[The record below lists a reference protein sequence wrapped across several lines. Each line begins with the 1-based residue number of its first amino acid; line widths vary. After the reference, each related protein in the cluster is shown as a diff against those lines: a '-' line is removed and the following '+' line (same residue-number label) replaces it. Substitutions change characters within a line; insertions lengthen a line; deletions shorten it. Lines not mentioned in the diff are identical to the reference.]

1 MCAIAVSVPAHG
13 DESVD
18 QPPGV
23 SRYTVCEVTAHIASI
38 PLLVREVGDPA
49 SGGC

>member
-1 MCAIAVSVPAHG
+1 MCAIAVSVPPAHG

-23 SRYTVCEVTAHIASI
+23 YTVCEVTAHIASI
-38 PLLVREVGDPA
+38 PLLVGEVGDPA